1 MASNH
6 HAQPLPPSGHIHH
19 PPHQYASHPP
29 PPPQRPAY
37 SAAQHAPHAGSSSS
51 HSMPNRHLPPL
62 SQSPPYPPHRQ
73 DSSLPPL
80 SPYNQRPPYPP
91 STSFP
96 PPLSRQ
102 PSQHQAPPHP
112 PPPSYHHQQPQPS
125 HYPPPPSSHGHG
137 HWDSQQ
143 NGRHDPPPPPQHP
156 SHPHH
161 PGHQR
166 SDSSSSKL
174 NGVPPTRRPS
184 VSERESTGA
193 PEPPPSIAAV
203 PRETEDAGPP
213 ASDFV
218 KKLAKML
225 DDPNYSQVVSWGPKG
240 DCFVVKDMTEFTK
253 SILPRMFKHSNF
265 ASFVRQLNKYDF
277 HKIKNSDEFGDQCWT
292 FQHPDFQR
300 SNRDALENI
309 KRKVPAQRKTGRGG
323 AATGPNL
330 PGSPS
335 DAPTGGLAN
344 ADSGAVSTMQ
354 AQIDAL
360 SRSNEE
366 MSASLTALER
376 NYQNVLNEMVVY
388 QRGMAAQDSLMQN
401 LISYFIQLENGKS
414 PNDSLG
420 KVMETYGG
428 ERPSFPHLNGMGGM
442 SYSGSTASVDSNT
455 TLVNGSPPELSPIER
470 SVLARQESMQ
480 RLEELKR
487 AREARNAAAAA
498 EAPTPGTAP
507 YLTSL
512 NPAAAAAA
520 AAAAGLSQAVASGG
534 QTVVEID
541 SRTGLP
547 SRVFTSGQVMAAARA
562 EEEAAA
568 AAAAAASA
576 SAPTSATA
584 NATAGPQPATEWTYP
599 TRQEATIQEISSEAG
614 PSNFAPAPSAG
625 PSLAANPMDN
635 TELLESPGGSRLRIR
650 KGAFTPAWAVPP
662 RVLLVDDDQVSRKLF
677 SKFLQV
683 SGCTIDVA
691 VDGIGAVNKMNLEKY
706 DLVLM
711 DIVMPKLDGVSA
723 TSLIRQFDHM
733 TPIISM
739 TSNSKPNDVVTYYSS
754 GMNDILPKP
763 FTRESLFTMLEKH
776 LMHLKAITMARP
788 VTEEPSKGLS
798 EDQYSSMLNFLGMTD
813 GMNGFP
819 PMDPTAGLVMS
830 DPAASGKRA
839 LEAVDDE
846 RESKRPRFEVVE

>member
-29 PPPQRPAY
+29 PPQRPAY
-37 SAAQHAPHAGSSSS
+37 SAAQHAPHTGSSSSS
-51 HSMPNRHLPPL
+51 HSLPNRHLPPL
-62 SQSPPYPPHRQ
+62 SSQSPPYPPHRQ

-112 PPPSYHHQQPQPS
+112 PPPSYHHQQPQPA

-137 HWDSQQ
+137 HWESPQ

-193 PEPPPSIAAV
+193 PEPPPPIASV

-309 KRKVPAQRKTGRGG
+309 KRKVPAQRKAGRGG

-335 DAPTGGLAN
+335 DAATGGLAN
-344 ADSGAVSTMQ
+344 VDSGAVSTMQ

-360 SRSNEE
+360 SRSNED
-366 MSASLTALER
+366 MAASLAALER

-420 KVMETYGG
+420 KVIETYGG
-428 ERPSFPHLNGMGGM
+428 ERPAFPHLNGMAGM
-442 SYSGSTASVDSNT
+442 SYSGSTASVDSNS
-455 TLVNGSPPELSPIER
+455 TLVSGSSPELSPMER

-487 AREARNAAAAA
+487 A
-498 EAPTPGTAP
+498 P
-507 YLTSL
+507 
-512 NPAAAAAA
+512 
-520 AAAAGLSQAVASGG
+520 
-534 QTVVEID
+534 
-541 SRTGLP
+541 
-547 SRVFTSGQVMAAARA
+547 
-562 EEEAAA
+562 
-568 AAAAAASA
+568 
-576 SAPTSATA
+576 
-584 NATAGPQPATEWTYP
+584 
-599 TRQEATIQEISSEAG
+599 
-614 PSNFAPAPSAG
+614 
-625 PSLAANPMDN
+625 
-635 TELLESPGGSRLRIR
+635 
-650 KGAFTPAWAVPP
+650 WAVPP
-662 RVLLVDDDQVSRKLF
+662 RVLLVDDDQVSRKIF

-788 VTEEPSKGLS
+788 IAEEPSKVLS
-798 EDQYSSMLNFLGMTD
+798 EDQYSSMLNLLGMGD
-813 GMNGFP
+813 GMNPFP
-819 PMDPTAGLVMS
+819 QLDPTAGIVMS
-830 DPAASGKRA
+830 DPAATGKRA
-839 LEAVDDE
+839 LEAVDDD

>member
-1 MASNH
+1 
-6 HAQPLPPSGHIHH
+6 
-19 PPHQYASHPP
+19 
-29 PPPQRPAY
+29 
-37 SAAQHAPHAGSSSS
+37 
-51 HSMPNRHLPPL
+51 MPR
-62 SQSPPYPPHRQ
+62 
-73 DSSLPPL
+73 D
-80 SPYNQRPPYPP
+80 
-91 STSFP
+91 
-96 PPLSRQ
+96 
-102 PSQHQAPPHP
+102 A
-112 PPPSYHHQQPQPS
+112 
-125 HYPPPPSSHGHG
+125 
-137 HWDSQQ
+137 
-143 NGRHDPPPPPQHP
+143 
-156 SHPHH
+156 
-161 PGHQR
+161 
-166 SDSSSSKL
+166 
-174 NGVPPTRRPS
+174 
-184 VSERESTGA
+184 
-193 PEPPPSIAAV
+193 
-203 PRETEDAGPP
+203 EDAGPP

-292 FQHPDFQR
+292 FHHPDFQR

-309 KRKVPAQRKTGRGG
+309 KRKVPAQRKAGRGG
-323 AATGPNL
+323 AATGPPL

-335 DAPTGGLAN
+335 DAATGGLAN
-344 ADSGAVSTMQ
+344 VDGTAVNGMQ

-360 SRSNEE
+360 SRSNEDL
-366 MSASLTALER
+366 ATSLTALER

-420 KVMETYGG
+420 KVIETYGG
-428 ERPSFPHLNGMGGM
+428 ERPSFPHLSGMAGM
-442 SYSGSTASVDSNT
+442 SYSGSTASVDSNS
-455 TLVNGSPPELSPIER
+455 TLVSGSSPELSPMER

-487 AREARNAAAAA
+487 SREARNAAAA

-520 AAAAGLSQAVASGG
+520 AAAGHPQAGQPG
-534 QTVVEID
+534 VEID

-547 SRVFTSGQVMAAARA
+547 SRVFSSGQVMAAARA

-568 AAAAAASA
+568 AAAAAAASA
-576 SAPTSATA
+576 STSAA
-584 NATAGPQPATEWTYP
+584 ATATVTPQQVNEWSYPA
-599 TRQEATIQEISSEAG
+599 RQEATIQEVSSEPG
-614 PSNFAPAPSAG
+614 PSNFAPAPTAG
-625 PSLAANPMDN
+625 PSLAVNPMDN

-662 RVLLVDDDQVSRKLF
+662 RVLLVDDDQVSRKIF

-788 VTEEPSKGLS
+788 IAEEPSKVLS
-798 EDQYSSMLNFLGMTD
+798 DEQYSSMLNLLGMSAD

-819 PMDPTAGLVMS
+819 SLDPTAGIVMT
-830 DPAASGKRA
+830 DPAGSAKRA
-839 LEAVDDE
+839 LEAVEDD
-846 RESKRPRFEVVE
+846 RETKRPRFEVVE

>member
-19 PPHQYASHPP
+19 QYASHPQ

-37 SAAQHAPHAGSSSS
+37 SSHPSSS
-51 HSMPNRHLPPL
+51 HPPANRHLPPL
-62 SQSPPYPPHRQ
+62 ASQSQSPPYPHRQ
-73 DSSLPPL
+73 DSSLPSL

-102 PSQHQAPPHP
+102 QSQHQAPPP
-112 PPPSYHHQQPQPS
+112 QSYHHQQPPQPG
-125 HYPPPPSSHGHG
+125 HYPPPPPSSHGHG
-137 HWDSQQ
+137 HWDSPQ

-156 SHPHH
+156 AHPSH

-193 PEPPPSIAAV
+193 PEPPPIAAV
-203 PRETEDAGPP
+203 PREAEESGPP

-225 DDPNYSQVVSWGPKG
+225 DDPNYASVVSWGPKG
-240 DCFVVKDMTEFTK
+240 DCFVDMTEFTK

-277 HKIKNSDEFGDQCWT
+277 HKIKNSDEYGDQCWT
-292 FQHPDFQR
+292 FHHPDFQR

-309 KRKVPAQRKTGRGG
+309 KRKVPAQRKTGRGST
-323 AATGPNL
+323 AAGPPL

-335 DAPTGGLAN
+335 DAPAGGLA
-344 ADSGAVSTMQ
+344 SVETGAVSSMQ

-360 SRSNEE
+360 SRSNDDLV
-366 MSASLTALER
+366 ASIAALER

-414 PNDSLG
+414 PNDGLG
-420 KVMETYGG
+420 KVIETYGG
-428 ERPSFPHLNGMGGM
+428 ERPSFPHLNGMAGM
-442 SYSGSTASVDSNT
+442 SYSGSAASVDSNAT
-455 TLVNGSPPELSPIER
+455 TLVSGSSPDLSPMER
-470 SVLARQESMQ
+470 SVLARQD
-480 RLEELKR
+480 LEI
-487 AREARNAAAAA
+487 
-498 EAPTPGTAP
+498 TT
-507 YLTSL
+507 
-512 NPAAAAAA
+512 
-520 AAAAGLSQAVASGG
+520 
-534 QTVVEID
+534 
-541 SRTGLP
+541 
-547 SRVFTSGQVMAAARA
+547 
-562 EEEAAA
+562 
-568 AAAAAASA
+568 
-576 SAPTSATA
+576 
-584 NATAGPQPATEWTYP
+584 
-599 TRQEATIQEISSEAG
+599 
-614 PSNFAPAPSAG
+614 
-625 PSLAANPMDN
+625 MDN
-635 TELLESPGGSRLRIR
+635 TELLESPGGSRLRLR
-650 KGAFTPAWAVPP
+650 KGAFSPAWAVPP

-739 TSNSKPNDVVTYYSS
+739 TSNNKPNDVVTYYSS

-788 VTEEPSKGLS
+788 PM
-798 EDQYSSMLNFLGMTD
+798 EDPGRMIAPTDEQYSSMLNLLGMGGD
-813 GMNGFP
+813 PMSGFP
-819 PMDPTAGLVMS
+819 SMDPGAGLTMAE
-830 DPAASGKRA
+830 PAASVKRA
-839 LEAVDDE
+839 LEVDDD
-846 RESKRPRFEVVE
+846 RDTKRPRFELVE